1 MAQLAQELEPW
12 ITFRP
17 CRKVYVTKR
26 CNGEALRGTEKF
38 DIALVQISEGDLEN
52 PLKRD
57 RSPFLGPTRLAF
69 GVHRDD

>member
-1 MAQLAQELEPW
+1 MAQPAKELERW

-17 CRKVYVTKR
+17 CRKIYVTKR
-26 CNGEALRGTEKF
+26 CNGGVSRGAEKF
-38 DIALVQISEGDLEN
+38 NIALVQISEGDLEN